1 MHCGA
6 LSPSPD
12 VEETVHGLDVKKTCA
27 PTHTHARTSTAK
39 HDRQQQQVLHGLS
52 NMLEFTDKQTKPG
65 MLTRR
70 QDDEQAQ
77 TADAEP
83 DNLAA
88 TGHTLVGD
96 GSLFAMQ
103 GTTTHNHTHA
113 KENS

>member
-1 MHCGA
+1 
-6 LSPSPD
+6 
-12 VEETVHGLDVKKTCA
+12 
-27 PTHTHARTSTAK
+27 
-39 HDRQQQQVLHGLS
+39 
-52 NMLEFTDKQTKPG
+52 

-88 TGHTLVGD
+88 TGNTLVGD

-103 GTTTHNHTHA
+103 GTTTQNHTHA
-113 KENS
+113 NENS